1 MATAIFVLG
10 LVLRENR
17 RLRIS
22 GVRKFADLVLLNANP
37 LENIHNTQKIYAVV
51 LAGKYCSREQL
62 DELLRDVETSASAS
76 K

>member
-1 MATAIFVLG
+1 
-10 LVLRENR
+10 
-17 RLRIS
+17 
-22 GVRKFADLVLLNANP
+22 VLLNANP